1 MDKPSLKKAAKR
13 NSCVS
18 SANTSEVG
26 IAFNQAPAPFPFEE
40 RSRATSRAVGASL
53 INCSASC
60 LAIDVYS

>member
-1 MDKPSLKKAAKR
+1 MDKPNLKKFAKQ

-18 SANTSEVG
+18 SANTSDVG

-53 INCSASC
+53 INSYACC